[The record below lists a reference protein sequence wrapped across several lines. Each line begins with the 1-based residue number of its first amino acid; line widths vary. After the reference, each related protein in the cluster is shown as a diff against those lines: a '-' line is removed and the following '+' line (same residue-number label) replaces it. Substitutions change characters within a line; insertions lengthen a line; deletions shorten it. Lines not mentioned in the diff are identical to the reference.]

1 MTNSQQPQTGVTEN
15 SSSSSGRVERPSY
28 IGIHARDETTRVLYV
43 SSGVEDALGYSAESL
58 INTRAVDLMEESFDA
73 KDLLQMFAA
82 GAGQTE
88 TSSAYVMYVNIK
100 TAFGEPI
107 LHRITWF
114 QCSDCVVYIGI
125 SFPEVEYTKRTN
137 LAARQLDGG
146 MKALDISQE
155 LHEHQR
161 LTQHVPQTPQTQYT
175 QQPHAHRP
183 QNSVYYSHSDR
194 IKAAFVLEY
203 LGAVEGETDQHA
215 GQLAGPQV
223 VFVTGS
229 VSRLIDAD
237 TSDLTH
243 APFLKFVAPEDVL
256 QVGKFLDRLFGTTD
270 VMFETFSLLRRPP
283 IVEGDVD
290 VADDDNPRVVVEC
303 LGAASRDGVML
314 LVRRLHIACAPKRD
328 TAGNYIRTMVHK
340 VDDEDS
346 GYISLAE
353 LISSDPDTSD
363 APDAWSQLL

>member
-1 MTNSQQPQTGVTEN
+1 MAGSQQPQTGATA
-15 SSSSSGRVERPSY
+15 SSSGRVEQPSY
-28 IGIHARDETTRVLYV
+28 IGIHARDETTRVLYI
-43 SSGVEDALGYSAESL
+43 SSGVEDAIGYSAESL
-58 INTRAVDLMEESFDA
+58 INTRAIDVMEEHFDV
-73 KDLLQMFAA
+73 KDLAQMFAA
-82 GAGQTE
+82 GEGKTDTA
-88 TSSAYVMYVNIK
+88 SAYVMYLNVK

-107 LHRITWF
+107 LHRITMF
-114 QCSDCVVYIGI
+114 QCDNCVVYIGM
-125 SFPEVEYTKRTN
+125 SFPEVAYTKRTN
-137 LAARQLDGG
+137 LAVRQLDGA
-146 MKALDISQE
+146 MKELDISQE
-155 LHEHQR
+155 LREHQR
-161 LTQHVPQTPQTQYT
+161 RTQQT
-175 QQPHAHRP
+175 QPHAHRQQAP
-183 QNSVYYSHSDR
+183 LYYSQSNR
-194 IKAAFVLEY
+194 IKAAFVLEDRD
-203 LGAVEGETDQHA
+203 AVEGEM

-237 TSDLTH
+237 TSDLSQ
-243 APFLKFVAPEDVL
+243 APFLKLVAPEDVL

-283 IVEGDVD
+283 VIEGDVD
-290 VADDDNPRVVVEC
+290 VADADNPRVVVEC
-303 LGAASRDGVML
+303 LGAASRDGVIL

-328 TAGNYIRTMVHK
+328 TTGNYIRTMVHK

>member
-1 MTNSQQPQTGVTEN
+1 PQTGATES

-28 IGIHARDETTRVLYV
+28 IGIHARDESTRVLYI
-43 SSGVEDALGYSAESL
+43 SSGVEDALGYSPESV
-58 INTRAVDLMEESFDA
+58 INTRAIDVMEEHFDVE
-73 KDLLQMFAA
+73 DLAQMLALDA
-82 GAGQTE
+82 GKAD
-88 TSSAYVMYVNIK
+88 TSSVYVMYLNIK
-100 TAFGEPI
+100 SAFGNPI
-107 LHRITWF
+107 LHQATWF
-114 QCSDCVVYIGI
+114 LCDDCIVYIGMT
-125 SFPEVEYTKRTN
+125 FPEVEYAKRTN
-137 LAARQLDGG
+137 IAAQQLDGA
-146 MKALDISQE
+146 MKELDISQE
-155 LHEHQR
+155 LREHQQR
-161 LTQHVPQTPQTQYT
+161 TRHT
-175 QQPHAHRP
+175 QPHAHRQQASIYLSP
-183 QNSVYYSHSDR
+183 SNKV
-194 IKAAFVLEY
+194 KAAFVLEHRD
-203 LGAVEGETDQHA
+203 AVEEEM

-237 TSDLTH
+237 TSDLSQ
-243 APFLKFVAPEDVL
+243 APFLKLVAPEDVL

-283 IVEGDVD
+283 VVEGDVD

-303 LGAASRDGVML
+303 LGAASRDGVIL

-363 APDAWSQLL
+363 VPEAWSQLL